1 MIERASWL
9 DAACHAIL
17 VVAALLTCLPLY
29 YALVAGSLTTAE
41 VQQVPLPFLP
51 GGAFVEN
58 ARAVWTRIGLGR
70 LLLNSVIVALGIAV
84 GKLAISLLSAF
95 AITYFRFRFR
105 GTVFWLIFLSLML
118 PVEVRI
124 VPTFE
129 AMTDVLMPL
138 RLLVQLSG
146 VDSLVQAMTGWRLE
160 VSANWSLLN
169 SYSGLIFPLMA
180 SATAT
185 FLFRQFFLTIP
196 DELCDA
202 ARIDGASPMRFFWTI
217 LLPMSR
223 PNLAALGII
232 FFLFGWNQYLWPLLF
247 TTEPTM
253 TTVVVGIKQLVPH
266 GDSIP
271 AWNLTMN
278 AALLAMLPPIVVVL
292 LLQRWFVK
300 GLIESGK

>member
-1 MIERASWL
+1 MIERAPWL
-9 DAACHAIL
+9 DAVCHAIL
-17 VVAALLTCLPLY
+17 VMAAMLTCLPLY
-29 YALVAGSLTTAE
+29 YAFVAGSLTTAQ
-41 VQQVPLPFLP
+41 VQTVPLPLVPGDAFLD
-51 GGAFVEN
+51 N
-58 ARAVWTRIGLGR
+58 AWAVWTRIGLGR
-70 LLLNSVIVALGIAV
+70 LLLNSAIVAIGIAA

-105 GTVFWLIFLSLML
+105 RTAFWLIFLSLML

-146 VDSLVQAMTGWRLE
+146 IGALTEAMTGWRLE
-160 VSANWSLLN
+160 ITANWSLLN
-169 SYSGLIFPLMA
+169 SYAGLIFPLMA

-196 DELCDA
+196 DEICDA
-202 ARIDGASPMRFFWTI
+202 ARIDGASPLRFFRDV
-217 LLPMSR
+217 LLPLSR

-247 TTEPTM
+247 TTEPSM
-253 TTVVVGIKQLVPH
+253 TTVVVGIKKLVPS

-278 AALLAMLPPIVVVL
+278 AAVLAMLPPVAVVL

>member
-1 MIERASWL
+1 MIERTPWL
-9 DAACHAIL
+9 DTACHVIL
-17 VVAALLTCLPLY
+17 IVAALLTCMPLY

-51 GGAFVEN
+51 GSAFIEN

-105 GTVFWLIFLSLML
+105 GAVFWLIFLSLML

-146 VDSLVQAMTGWRLE
+146 IDTLVQAMTGWRLE

-278 AALLAMLPPIVVVL
+278 AALLAMLPPVVVVL

>member
-1 MIERASWL
+1 MIDRAPLL
-9 DAACHAIL
+9 DAACHALLIL
-17 VVAALLTCLPLY
+17 GALITCLPIW
-29 YALVAGSLTTAE
+29 YAFVAASLSLAE
-41 VQQVPLPFLP
+41 VQQVPLPFWP
-51 GGAFVEN
+51 GSEFLAN
-58 ARAVWTRIGLGR
+58 AAAVAQRLDLGR
-70 LLLNSVIVALGIAV
+70 LFLNSFLVAVGIAI
-84 GKLAISLLSAF
+84 GKLAVSLLSAF

-105 GTVFWLIFLSLML
+105 TLAFWLIFTSLML

-138 RLLVQLSG
+138 RAAIELLGIGALSEA
-146 VDSLVQAMTGWRLE
+146 LTGWRLE
-160 VSANWSLLN
+160 IAMQWSLLN
-169 SYSGLIFPLMA
+169 SYGGLIFPLMA

-202 ARIDGASPMRFFWTI
+202 ARIDGATPLRFLRSI
-217 LLPMSR
+217 LLPLSL

-247 TTEPTM
+247 TTEPGM
-253 TTVVVGIKQLVPH
+253 QTVVIGIKQLVPH
-266 GDSIP
+266 GDGLP
-271 AWNLTMN
+271 AWNLAMN
-278 AALLAMLPPIVVVL
+278 AAMLALLPPVVVVL
-292 LLQRWFVK
+292 ALQRWFVK

>member
-1 MIERASWL
+1 MIERSPWL
-9 DAACHAIL
+9 DRACHVIL
-17 VVAALLTCLPLY
+17 IVAAVLTCIPLY
-29 YALVAGSLTTAE
+29 YAVVAGSLTTEA
-41 VQQVPLPFLP
+41 VQKVPLPLVP
-51 GGAFVEN
+51 GGAFLEN
-58 ARAVWTRIGLGR
+58 AEAVWNRIGFGR
-70 LLLNSVIVALGIAV
+70 LLMNSVIVALGIAA

-105 GTVFWLIFLSLML
+105 RAAFWLIFLSLML

-138 RLLVQLSG
+138 RLLVQWSG
-146 VDSLVQAMTGWRLE
+146 ISWLVEAMTGWRVE
-160 VSANWSLLN
+160 ISANWSLLN

-202 ARIDGASPMRFFWTI
+202 ARIDGASPMRFFWSI
-217 LLPMSR
+217 LLPLSR

-247 TTEPTM
+247 TTEPSM

-278 AALLAMLPPIVVVL
+278 AAVLAMLPPVAVVL

>member
-1 MIERASWL
+1 MIERTPAL
-9 DAACHAIL
+9 NATCHAVLIA
-17 VVAALLTCLPLY
+17 AALLTGAPIY
-29 YALVAGSLTTAE
+29 YAVVAGSLSTPAA
-41 VQQVPLPFLP
+41 QQVPLPNLP
-51 GGAFVEN
+51 GTEFWANAVE
-58 ARAVWTRIGLGR
+58 VWQRIAIGR
-70 LLLNSVIVALGIAV
+70 LMLNSAIVAVGIAA

-95 AITYFRFRFR
+95 AIAYFRFRFR
-105 GTVFWLIFLSLML
+105 QVAFWLVFLSLML

-138 RLLVQLSG
+138 RTVVEWLGLDRWGL
-146 VDSLVQAMTGWRLE
+146 AITAR
-160 VSANWSLLN
+160 WSLLN
-169 SYSGLIFPLMA
+169 SYAGLIFPLMA

-202 ARIDGASPMRFFWTI
+202 ARIDGAGSLRFLWNI
-217 LLPMSR
+217 LLPLSA

-247 TTEPTM
+247 TTEPRM
-253 TTVVVGIKQLVPH
+253 ATVVVGIRQLMPH
-266 GDSIP
+266 GDGIP
-271 AWNLTMN
+271 AWNLAMN
-278 AALLAMLPPIVVVL
+278 AAVLAMLPPLAVVL
-292 LLQRWFVK
+292 GLQRWFLR

>member
-1 MIERASWL
+1 MIERTPWL
-9 DAACHAIL
+9 DAACHAVLI
-17 VVAALLTCLPLY
+17 AAGLLTCVPLY
-29 YALVAGSLTTAE
+29 YAIVAGSLTTAE
-41 VQQVPLPFLP
+41 VQQVPLPLIPGTAFL
-51 GGAFVEN
+51 EN
-58 ARAVWTRIGLGR
+58 AAAVWNRVGMGR
-70 LLLNSVIVALGIAV
+70 LFLNSVIVAVGIAA
-84 GKLAISLLSAF
+84 GKLAISILSAF

-105 GTVFWLIFLSLML
+105 RIAFWLIFLSLML

-138 RLLVQLSG
+138 RALVALFG
-146 VDSLVQAMTGWRLE
+146 LDSLMQGLTGWRLE
-160 VSANWSLLN
+160 IAADWSLLN
-169 SYSGLIFPLMA
+169 SYGGLIFPLMA

-202 ARIDGASPMRFFWTI
+202 ARIDGATPLRFLWSI
-217 LLPMSR
+217 LLPLSR

-247 TTEPTM
+247 TTEASM
-253 TTVVVGIKQLVPH
+253 QTVVIGIKQLVPH
-266 GDSIP
+266 GDSVP
-271 AWNLTMN
+271 AWNLAMN
-278 AALLAMLPPIVVVL
+278 AAVLAMIPPVAVVL

>member
-1 MIERASWL
+1 MIERTPVL
-9 DAACHAIL
+9 DAACHAVL
-17 VVAALLTCLPLY
+17 VGAALLTCLPLY
-29 YALVAGSLTTAE
+29 YAFVAGSLTTAE
-41 VQQVPLPFLP
+41 VQQVPLPALP
-51 GGAFVEN
+51 GTAFLDN
-58 ARAVWTRIGLGR
+58 AAAVWNRIGLGR
-70 LLLNSVIVALGIAV
+70 LFLNSAVVAVGIAA
-84 GKLAISLLSAF
+84 GKLAISILSAF
-95 AITYFRFRFR
+95 AITYFRFPFR
-105 GTVFWLIFLSLML
+105 RTAFWLVFLSLML

-138 RLLVQLSG
+138 RALLS
-146 VDSLVQAMTGWRLE
+146 SLGLTGWALE
-160 VSANWSLLN
+160 IAPQWSLLN
-169 SYSGLIFPLMA
+169 SYGGLIFPLMA

-202 ARIDGASPMRFFWTI
+202 ARIDGATPLRFLRSV
-217 LLPMSR
+217 LLPLSL

-247 TTEPTM
+247 TTEASM
-253 TTVVVGIKQLVPH
+253 QTVVIGIKQLVPH
-266 GDSIP
+266 GESIP
-271 AWNLTMN
+271 AWNLAMN
-278 AALLAMLPPIVVVL
+278 AAVLAMVPPVAVVL

>member
-1 MIERASWL
+1 MIERTPWL
-9 DAACHAIL
+9 NAACHL
-17 VVAALLTCLPLY
+17 VLVAAALVTCLPVY
-29 YALVAGSLTTAE
+29 YAVVAGSLSAE
-41 VQQVPLPFLP
+41 AVQQVPPPLLP
-51 GGAFVEN
+51 GGEFVAN
-58 ARAVWTRIGLGR
+58 AEAVWARIGFGR
-70 LLLNSVIVALGIAV
+70 LLLNSVIVAVGIAA

-105 GTVFWLIFLSLML
+105 QAAFWLIFLSLML

-138 RLLVQLSG
+138 RLLVEGLGIGRLWQGL
-146 VDSLVQAMTGWRLE
+146 TGWRLE

-169 SYSGLIFPLMA
+169 SYGGLIFPLMA

-202 ARIDGASPMRFFWTI
+202 ARIDGTTPLRFLWSI
-217 LLPMSR
+217 LLPLSL
-223 PNLAALGII
+223 PNLAALSII

-247 TTEPTM
+247 TTEPSM

-271 AWNLTMN
+271 AWNLAMN
-278 AALLAMLPPIVVVL
+278 AAVLAMLPPLLVVL
-292 LLQRWFVK
+292 GLQRWFVK

>member
-1 MIERASWL
+1 MIERSPWL

-17 VVAALLTCLPLY
+17 ILAGLLTCLPLY
-29 YALVAGSLTTAE
+29 YAVVAGSLTTEA
-41 VQQVPLPFLP
+41 VQQVPLPLIPGDAFL
-51 GGAFVEN
+51 EN
-58 ARAVWTRIGLGR
+58 ARAVWERIGFGR
-70 LLLNSVIVALGIAV
+70 LLLNSLIVALGIAV

-105 GTVFWLIFLSLML
+105 RAAFWLIFLSLML

-146 VDSLVQAMTGWRLE
+146 IDWLVESMAGWRIE
-160 VSANWSLLN
+160 ISANWSLLN

-202 ARIDGASPMRFFWTI
+202 ARIDGASPMRFFWSI
-217 LLPMSR
+217 LMPLSR

-247 TTEPTM
+247 TTEPSM
-253 TTVVVGIKQLVPH
+253 ATVVIGIKQLVPH

-271 AWNLTMN
+271 AWNQTMN
-278 AALLAMLPPIVVVL
+278 AAVLAMLPPVAVVV

>member
-1 MIERASWL
+1 MIERAPWL
-9 DAACHAIL
+9 DAACHVVL
-17 VVAALLTCLPLY
+17 VLAALLTCVPLY
-29 YALVAGSLTTAE
+29 YAVVAGSLTTEA
-41 VQQVPLPFLP
+41 VQRVPLPVIPGDAFL
-51 GGAFVEN
+51 EN
-58 ARAVWTRIGLGR
+58 ARAVWARIGLGR
-70 LLLNSVIVALGIAV
+70 LLLNSAVVAIGIAL
-84 GKLAISLLSAF
+84 GKLAISVLSAF

-105 GTVFWLIFLSLML
+105 QAAFWLIFLSLML

-129 AMTDVLMPL
+129 AMTDVLMPV

-146 VDSLVQAMTGWRLE
+146 IDWAIQAMTGWRLE
-160 VSANWSLLN
+160 ISADWSLLN
-169 SYSGLIFPLMA
+169 SYPGLIFPLMA

-196 DELCDA
+196 DELCEA
-202 ARIDGASPMRFFWTI
+202 ARIDGASPMRFFRDI
-217 LLPMSR
+217 LLPLSR

-247 TTEPTM
+247 TTEPSM
-253 TTVVVGIKQLVPH
+253 ATVVIGIKQLVPH

-278 AALLAMLPPIVVVL
+278 AAVLAMLPPVAVVL

>member
-1 MIERASWL
+1 VIERTPWL

-17 VVAALLTCLPLY
+17 IVAALLTCMPIY
-29 YALVAGSLTTAE
+29 YALVAGSLTTEA
-41 VQQVPLPFLP
+41 VQQVPLPLVPGTAFLD
-51 GGAFVEN
+51 N
-58 ARAVWTRIGLGR
+58 AQAVWERIGLGR
-70 LLLNSVIVALGIAV
+70 LFLNSVIVAVGIAM

-105 GTVFWLIFLSLML
+105 VAAFWLVFLSLML

-138 RLLVQLSG
+138 RLAVNLLG
-146 VDSLVQAMTGWRLE
+146 IDSLVQAMTGWRLE
-160 VSANWSLLN
+160 ISANWSLLN
-169 SYSGLIFPLMA
+169 SYGGLIFPLMA

-202 ARIDGASPMRFFWTI
+202 ARIDGASPMRFFWSI
-217 LLPMSR
+217 LLPLSL

-247 TTEPTM
+247 TTEPSM
-253 TTVVVGIKQLVPH
+253 ATVVIGIKQLVPH

-278 AALLAMLPPIVVVL
+278 AAVLAMLPPLAVVL